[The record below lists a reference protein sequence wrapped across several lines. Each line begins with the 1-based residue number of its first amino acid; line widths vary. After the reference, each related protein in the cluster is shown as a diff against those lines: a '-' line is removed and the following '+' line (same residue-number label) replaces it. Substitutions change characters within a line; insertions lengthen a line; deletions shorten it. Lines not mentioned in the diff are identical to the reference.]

1 MLDDDIDSGQIRAFL
16 DTFIESKKT
25 PKILV
30 KEVQEAVKNKNNDAH
45 ENLRKKIHRYLP
57 RIIVTLL

>member
-1 MLDDDIDSGQIRAFL
+1 MLDDDIDSGQIRALL
-16 DTFIESKKT
+16 DTIIESKKI

-30 KEVQEAVKNKNNDAH
+30 KEVQEAVKNNDAH